1 MVPSFFDT
9 EPYLSGSVYENTL
22 GIDDKELHDQITNF
36 FKKSSFKRILLLP
49 PDLTRMDSGAG
60 KIVNMI
66 YNILEPDCH
75 VDIMPALGTHVPMTR
90 DEQILFFG
98 ADIPKERYLVHNWR
112 NNVEKIGEI
121 PAEFVSKVSEGISS
135 ESIDVEISSHIL
147 HGDYELVVSI
157 GQVVPHEVV
166 GMANYTKN
174 VVVGCGGE
182 SMINNS
188 HMIGALYGLEKL
200 LGVDGSPVRQIFDYA
215 EVNFLQDISLLY
227 ILTVTTTNKDATNI
241 NGLYMGRS
249 RKLFEKAVSL
259 SQKLNITKLSEP
271 IETCIVY
278 LDEREFHSTWLGN
291 KAIYRTRKAMAK
303 GGRLFVLAKGVVR
316 FGEDAEIDRLIRKY
330 GYIGRKGV
338 LDLLKSDEVLKENLS
353 VAAHLIHGSSDGNF
367 DIIYCVDKMT
377 KQEIEGV
384 NFEFA
389 TYNEV
394 IKKYPIDNLNDGWN
408 IIDGEKVY
416 YISNPA
422 LGLWDLA

>member
-1 MVPSFFDT
+1 
-9 EPYLSGSVYENTL
+9 
-22 GIDDKELHDQITNF
+22 
-36 FKKSSFKRILLLP
+36 
-49 PDLTRMDSGAG
+49 
-60 KIVNMI
+60 
-66 YNILEPDCH
+66 
-75 VDIMPALGTHVPMTR
+75 
-90 DEQILFFG
+90 
-98 ADIPKERYLVHNWR
+98 
-112 NNVEKIGEI
+112 
-121 PAEFVSKVSEGISS
+121 
-135 ESIDVEISSHIL
+135 
-147 HGDYELVVSI
+147 
-157 GQVVPHEVV
+157 
-166 GMANYTKN
+166 
-174 VVVGCGGE
+174 
-182 SMINNS
+182 
-188 HMIGALYGLEKL
+188 
-200 LGVDGSPVRQIFDYA
+200 
-215 EVNFLQDISLLY
+215 
-227 ILTVTTTNKDATNI
+227 
-241 NGLYMGRS
+241 
-249 RKLFEKAVSL
+249 
-259 SQKLNITKLSEP
+259 
-271 IETCIVY
+271 
-278 LDEREFHSTWLGN
+278 
-291 KAIYRTRKAMAK
+291 MAK